1 MQSFLHWVNVRP
13 ILKTSK
19 IDQYPNTGSLNNFNV
34 HTEYLLR
41 YLDISTSSIPAL
53 EFKRVLYSLKHK
65 NPASF
70 IRYVLITKFRN
81 LERTCPT
88 MRANLLHQG
97 ADPPLLL

>member
-1 MQSFLHWVNVRP
+1 MSSCKVFLHWVKVRS

-19 IDQYPNTGSLNNFNV
+19 IDQYPNTGSLNIRSYRILVNV
-34 HTEYLLR
+34 SSF
-41 YLDISTSSIPAL
+41 STSSIPAL

-81 LERTCPT
+81 LRRTCPT

-97 ADPPLLL
+97 AGPPP